1 MSVRRNDFVYWRIS
15 AKMVYAGIYGV
26 AICFIRLLMFVNRRF
41 VDGWGEKLDKDRDII
56 VITGGSSGLGLKLS
70 ALFAVNRYQVVVL
83 DVKEPDQ
90 LVVNVTYKK
99 CDVSKKEHVKGVCE
113 AIVESGKS
121 IVLINN
127 AGIAYGKRILDMSPE
142 EIERTLD
149 VNLKS
154 NFWTIRGFLPT
165 MLKQK
170 RGYIVTISSVLGY
183 IGPGGLTAYSA
194 TKGGLSTFHDS
205 LTHELDSKAG
215 VRTLLVT
222 VGQMETEMFRRVE
235 TPSKFLAPVL
245 QTTEVALKIF
255 EAMENGTCGELS
267 MPLYASLIHWTK
279 IIPQSLVNWIRKT
292 YGMDTSAL
300 NMNKKSD

>member
-1 MSVRRNDFVYWRIS
+1 
-15 AKMVYAGIYGV
+15 
-26 AICFIRLLMFVNRRF
+26 MFLNRRF
-41 VDGWGEKLDKDRDII
+41 VDGWGYKLDKGRDII

-70 ALFAVNRYQVVVL
+70 ALFAVNGYQVVVL

-99 CDVSKKEHVKGVCE
+99 CDVSKEESVKAVCE
-113 AIVESGKS
+113 AIIRTSKS

-127 AGIAYGKRILDMSPE
+127 AGIAYGKRILDMSSE
-142 EIERTLD
+142 DIERTID

-154 NFWTIRGFLPT
+154 NFWTTRDFLPA

-194 TKGGLSTFHDS
+194 SKGGLNTFHDS
-205 LTHELDSKAG
+205 LAHELDSNSG

-222 VGQMETEMFRRVE
+222 VGQMETEMFRQIQ

-245 QTTEVALKIF
+245 QTTEVALKIY
-255 EAMENGTCGELS
+255 EAVENGTCGEISL
-267 MPLYASLIHWTK
+267 PLYASLIHWTK

-292 YGMDTSAL
+292 YGMDSSAL
-300 NMNKKSD
+300 NMNKKSE